1 METGEAEQCRAHLP
15 KPSRQRVTL
24 NGYPGEIR
32 QLAIADLGHE
42 EPTLLLTNQ
51 EPVAPLRYA
60 RRIENAE
67 AIEFMDALSAA
78 VPMKIDVD
86 LQLTLD
92 GWHSLPIVCHAYRQR
107 TRKNEGR
114 HLVPQ
119 LHRRCRANRNHR
131 HNPGANW
138 TAS

>member
-15 KPSRQRVTL
+15 KPSRRRVTL

-86 LQLTLD
+86 LQLTLALSTD
-92 GWHSLPIVCHAYRQR
+92 RLPYVSATDTKKRRPPPCSA
-107 TRKNEGR
+107 TSSALPRKSKSPTLSG
-114 HLVPQ
+114 
-119 LHRRCRANRNHR
+119 
-131 HNPGANW
+131 
-138 TAS
+138 